1 METFVKVVL
10 YAAVGLLLLLLNVAY
25 FDRVRAEWR
34 KGPQTPVVAPL
45 RLLGKADAANAG
57 PVMAQ
62 MIIAKV
68 AHIDQQLKNAVALLH
83 ADPMTHLRSS
93 KAGQLTLNAA
103 FPMSVERLDSVN
115 QFDAKVSLGGVEVT
129 GLVSWIQRA
138 LTADRVIDIAVHYGE
153 KSAVASLSPTAS
165 GGDAMWVDI
174 DGLNDSAIIEDVAYA
189 VHKRLVGPQMKEWRD
204 LTLAE
209 YKALVQLLIEAGD
222 LNRRSAVATED
233 QYRDL
238 SDRILLLTG
247 STNLRWDPLNEL
259 SAQIAER
266 ANELE
271 VAEAA
276 YLQALAQ
283 APPAAKPLIEAKLN
297 ELKHKVVVKERAQ
310 AAAATAAPEDAAT
323 RALQPAAEFHRAAG
337 AMPRE
342 LRVGVMGPPPGPLL
356 DYEEAFPAT
365 ATQLKVEPQMSAYMA
380 GLAAAIRA
388 IAPAARVV
396 YIWADAPGTTV
407 NTSFTSGRILEAMNA
422 AMEAKV
428 DVLLYTYVG
437 GEAIR
442 SIAPAVRKLTDTGV
456 VIVVAAGNVETD
468 TLPFTDTDLQSR
480 VAIMSAVDR
489 SGRPT
494 GFTTRG
500 PASLWTLG
508 KDLPITSRDGE
519 VTVKSGTSYAAAIGA
534 GVVARVLAHKPDL
547 KPAEV
552 VEILRTTSR
561 PVAGGVPVVD
571 VQRALSAL

>member
-10 YAAVGLLLLLLNVAY
+10 YAAAGLVLLLLNVAY
-25 FDRVRAEWR
+25 VHRLRAEWR
-34 KGPQTPVVAPL
+34 KGPQTPVVPPL
-45 RLLGKADAANAG
+45 RLLGKPDAANAG

-83 ADPMTHLRSS
+83 AESATHLRPSGD
-93 KAGQLTLNAA
+93 GQLTLNAA

-174 DGLNDSAIIEDVAYA
+174 DGLNDSAIIEHVAYA
-189 VHKRLVGPQMKEWRD
+189 VHKRLVDPQMKEWRD

-209 YKALVQLLIEAGD
+209 YKVLVQLLIEAGH
-222 LNRRSAVATED
+222 LNRRSAMATED

-238 SDRILLLTG
+238 SDRIVLLTA
-247 STNLRWDPLNEL
+247 TANLRWDPLNEL

-266 ANELE
+266 ANKLE
-271 VAEAA
+271 AAETA

-283 APPAAKPLIEAKLN
+283 APPAARPRIEAKLN
-297 ELKHKVVVKERAQ
+297 ELKQKVVVKERAQ
-310 AAAATAAPEDAAT
+310 AAAATAPPEDAAT
-323 RALQPAAEFHRAAG
+323 RALQPAVEFHRAAG
-337 AMPRE
+337 TMTRE
-342 LRVGVMGPPPGPLL
+342 LRVGVVGPPPGPLL

-365 ATQLKVEPQMSAYMA
+365 ATQLKVEPHMSAYMA
-380 GLAAAIRA
+380 GLSASIRA

-407 NTSFTSGRILEAMNA
+407 SSSFASERILEAMNA
-422 AMEAKV
+422 AMNANV

-437 GEAIR
+437 GEAVRLIV
-442 SIAPAVRKLTDTGV
+442 PAVRNLADAGV
-456 VIVVAAGNVETD
+456 VVVVAAGNDETD
-468 TLPFTDTDLQSR
+468 SLPFADTDLQSR
-480 VAIMSAVDR
+480 VAVMSAVDR

-494 GFTTRG
+494 RFTTKG
-500 PASLWTLG
+500 PSSLWTLG
-508 KDLPITSRDGE
+508 QNLPIAARDGD

-534 GVVARVLAHKPDL
+534 GVVARVLAQKPDL
-547 KPAEV
+547 KPEEV
-552 VEILRTTSR
+552 LTILRTTSR
-561 PVAGGVPVVD
+561 PIEGGVPVVD